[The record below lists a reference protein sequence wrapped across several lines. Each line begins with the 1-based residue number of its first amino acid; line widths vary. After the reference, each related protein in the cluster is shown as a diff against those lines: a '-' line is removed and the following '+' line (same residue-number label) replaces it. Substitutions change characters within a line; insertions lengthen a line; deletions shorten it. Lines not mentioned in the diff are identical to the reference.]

1 MNYYEILEVST
12 NASKEVIKNAYRALI
27 KKYHPDSYIGNK
39 VYALNTSGTKLLKD
53 MIVVPINKSLL
64 YVEPVY
70 QVMLNDKSEIPV
82 LKKVIVASGNTVA
95 IGDTL
100 DSALTNLF
108 NDAYSVDLEI
118 INTDDINAIVDSV
131 IKANNNLKESLNASD
146 FEMIGK
152 DISRLQAIINQLE
165 TARNNELEKE
175 KELTNS
181 LKNDNTNTIL
191 ENTVSE
197 NNITNSVE

>member
-1 MNYYEILEVST
+1 
-12 NASKEVIKNAYRALI
+12 
-27 KKYHPDSYIGNK
+27 
-39 VYALNTSGTKLLKD
+39 
-53 MIVVPINKSLL
+53 
-64 YVEPVY
+64 
-70 QVMLNDKSEIPV
+70 
-82 LKKVIVASGNTVA
+82 
-95 IGDTL
+95 
-100 DSALTNLF
+100 
-108 NDAYSVDLEI
+108 
-118 INTDDINAIVDSV
+118 
-131 IKANNNLKESLNASD
+131 
-146 FEMIGK
+146 MIGK